1 MYGGYYGYG
10 YYWDPT
16 YFLVLVGLVL
26 CLGASALVNSTM
38 RKYSKVRNMRGL
50 TGAEAARNILNRE
63 GLYNVQIECLN
74 SDDGDHYD
82 PRTDT
87 VRLSYNNF
95 NGTSVTAVSV
105 AAHECG
111 HAIQHAHG
119 YAPMSIRAA
128 LVPVVNIGSNLS
140 IPLIFLGVLLSWN
153 QTLIQLG
160 IWAFALTVIFQLVT
174 LPVEFNASRRAIV
187 KVEEYGLLGSEE
199 VSGGKKVLTAA
210 ALTYVAGAASSALQ
224 LLRLILLYGGNSRRG
239 KPPPTDTREIIV
251 EILLDLEKGQ
261 DFSHKLIKAVLDK
274 YDYLDP
280 RDKAFIKRVTEGTI
294 ERQLELDYYLNRF
307 SSVPV
312 RKMKP
317 LIRCLLRMSTY
328 QILYMDAVPDSA
340 VCNEACKLAA
350 KRGFRTLKGFVNAV
364 LRNISRS
371 KDKMPLPDPT
381 DPVKYFS
388 VKYSMPEWIV
398 NLWLPVYGTE
408 GTETLLM
415 GLLKIHPVSL
425 RFCLELSETD
435 REDLKKKI
443 EATGVHL
450 SAHKELPY
458 VYLAENLENVSELPG
473 FAEGKFTVQDA
484 SSALAVKAAKIKP
497 GDFVMDLC
505 AAPGGKTILAAEYTK
520 ETGHV
525 LSRDVSEYK
534 TALILENLER
544 MHRTNVKVEV
554 HDATVYDAEREA
566 SADVVLMDVPCSG
579 LGVMGKKRD
588 IKYHVTPEG
597 LKSIHELQRQI
608 VEAGWRYVKPG
619 GVLLYSTCTIN
630 REENQNMAAW
640 ITEKFPF
647 VLEEERQL
655 LPGTDETD
663 GFYFARLRR
672 RT

>member
-1 MYGGYYGYG
+1 M
-10 YYWDPT
+10 
-16 YFLVLVGLVL
+16 
-26 CLGASALVNSTM
+26 
-38 RKYSKVRNMRGL
+38 
-50 TGAEAARNILNRE
+50 I
-63 GLYNVQIECLN
+63 
-74 SDDGDHYD
+74 
-82 PRTDT
+82 
-87 VRLSYNNF
+87 
-95 NGTSVTAVSV
+95 
-105 AAHECG
+105 
-111 HAIQHAHG
+111 
-119 YAPMSIRAA
+119 
-128 LVPVVNIGSNLS
+128 NL
-140 IPLIFLGVLLSWN
+140 
-153 QTLIQLG
+153 
-160 IWAFALTVIFQLVT
+160 
-174 LPVEFNASRRAIV
+174 
-187 KVEEYGLLGSEE
+187 
-199 VSGGKKVLTAA
+199 
-210 ALTYVAGAASSALQ
+210 
-224 LLRLILLYGGNSRRG
+224 
-239 KPPPTDTREIIV
+239 REIILGALMEIV
-251 EILLDLEKGQ
+251 EEEQYSHIVLKEVLEKYQ
-261 DFSHKLIKAVLDK
+261 YLDK
-274 YDYLDP
+274 
-280 RDKAFIKRVTEGTI
+280 RDRAFITRVTEGTLENMIQMDYII
-294 ERQLELDYYLNRF
+294 ERF
-307 SSVPV
+307 S
-312 RKMKP
+312 KIKIENMKP
-317 LIRCLLRMSTY
+317 VIRNILRMSVY
-328 QILYMDAVPDSA
+328 QLKYMDSVPDSA
-340 VCNEACKLAA
+340 VCNEGVRLAQ
-350 KRGFRTLKGFVNAV
+350 KRGFYQLKGFVNGV
-364 LRNISRS
+364 LRSVARNLDKVEYPS
-371 KDKMPLPDPT
+371 KERQPMLYLSIT
-381 DPVKYFS
+381 
-388 VKYSMPEWIV
+388 YSMPEWIV

-425 RFCLELSETD
+425 RFCLELSETE
-435 REDLKKKI
+435 REDLKKQI

-450 SAHKELPY
+450 SAHKLLPY

-484 SSALAVKAAKIKP
+484 SSALAVKAAKINP

-544 MHRTNVKVEV
+544 MHRTNVEVEV
-554 HDATVYDAEREA
+554 HDATVYDAEQEA

-640 ITEKFPF
+640 IAEKFPF
-647 VLEEERQL
+647 ALEEERQL

>member
-1 MYGGYYGYG
+1 MNLVIIGYGGMGGYHAECLKKYCESKPEFPIRVTGAYDIDPERSALAEKNG
-10 YYWDPT
+10 YRAYKSAAEIWADPSVGA
-16 YFLVLVGLVL
+16 VLVATPNDIHAEYVKAAAKAGKNIICEKPIGMSSREAEEMYDAAEKAGVVFEVHQNRRWDDDFLTVKNIVDNGIV
-26 CLGASALVNSTM
+26 GAAYCIESRVMGGNGIPGAW
-38 RKYSKVRNMRGL
+38 RKEKAHGGGMMLDWGVHLIDQMLMMIKSPVESLYCEYSYIYGEEV
-50 TGAEAARNILNRE
+50 
-63 GLYNVQIECLN
+63 
-74 SDDGDHYD
+74 DDGC
-82 PRTDT
+82 
-87 VRLSYNNF
+87 S
-95 NGTSVTAVSV
+95 
-105 AAHECG
+105 
-111 HAIQHAHG
+111 
-119 YAPMSIRAA
+119 
-128 LVPVVNIGSNLS
+128 
-140 IPLIFLGVLLSWN
+140 
-153 QTLIQLG
+153 
-160 IWAFALTVIFQLVT
+160 LTVNFENGMKYRIVVATDCFRN
-174 LPVEFNASRRAIV
+174 LPRW
-187 KVEEYGLLGSEE
+187 
-199 VSGGKKVLTAA
+199 
-210 ALTYVAGAASSALQ
+210 Q
-224 LLRLILLYGGNSRRG
+224 
-239 KPPPTDTREIIV
+239 
-251 EILLDLEKGQ
+251 
-261 DFSHKLIKAVLDK
+261 
-274 YDYLDP
+274 
-280 RDKAFIKRVTEGTI
+280 
-294 ERQLELDYYLNRF
+294 
-307 SSVPV
+307 
-312 RKMKP
+312 
-317 LIRCLLRMSTY
+317 
-328 QILYMDAVPDSA
+328 
-340 VCNEACKLAA
+340 
-350 KRGFRTLKGFVNAV
+350 
-364 LRNISRS
+364 
-371 KDKMPLPDPT
+371 
-381 DPVKYFS
+381 
-388 VKYSMPEWIV
+388 
-398 NLWLPVYGTE
+398 VYGTE

-520 ETGHV
+520 EAGHV

-588 IKYHVTPEG
+588 IKYRVTPEG

>member
-1 MYGGYYGYG
+1 M
-10 YYWDPT
+10 
-16 YFLVLVGLVL
+16 
-26 CLGASALVNSTM
+26 
-38 RKYSKVRNMRGL
+38 
-50 TGAEAARNILNRE
+50 
-63 GLYNVQIECLN
+63 
-74 SDDGDHYD
+74 
-82 PRTDT
+82 
-87 VRLSYNNF
+87 
-95 NGTSVTAVSV
+95 
-105 AAHECG
+105 
-111 HAIQHAHG
+111 
-119 YAPMSIRAA
+119 
-128 LVPVVNIGSNLS
+128 
-140 IPLIFLGVLLSWN
+140 
-153 QTLIQLG
+153 
-160 IWAFALTVIFQLVT
+160 
-174 LPVEFNASRRAIV
+174 
-187 KVEEYGLLGSEE
+187 
-199 VSGGKKVLTAA
+199 
-210 ALTYVAGAASSALQ
+210 
-224 LLRLILLYGGNSRRG
+224 G
-239 KPPPTDTREIIV
+239 KPATTDTREIIV

-458 VYLAENLENVSELPG
+458 VYLAENLENVGYALPG
-473 FAEGKFTVQDA
+473 RFCRYNIDNMEETTSILALGAGGKSSKNKAGRLCYGSVCGTGRQD
-484 SSALAVKAAKIKP
+484 
-497 GDFVMDLC
+497 D
-505 AAPGGKTILAAEYTK
+505 PGGRIYE
-520 ETGHV
+520 
-525 LSRDVSEYK
+525 RD
-534 TALILENLER
+534 
-544 MHRTNVKVEV
+544 
-554 HDATVYDAEREA
+554 
-566 SADVVLMDVPCSG
+566 G
-579 LGVMGKKRD
+579 
-588 IKYHVTPEG
+588 
-597 LKSIHELQRQI
+597 
-608 VEAGWRYVKPG
+608 
-619 GVLLYSTCTIN
+619 TCVIP
-630 REENQNMAAW
+630 RCVR
-640 ITEKFPF
+640 I
-647 VLEEERQL
+647 
-655 LPGTDETD
+655 
-663 GFYFARLRR
+663 
-672 RT
+672 

>member
-1 MYGGYYGYG
+1 
-10 YYWDPT
+10 
-16 YFLVLVGLVL
+16 
-26 CLGASALVNSTM
+26 
-38 RKYSKVRNMRGL
+38 
-50 TGAEAARNILNRE
+50 
-63 GLYNVQIECLN
+63 
-74 SDDGDHYD
+74 
-82 PRTDT
+82 
-87 VRLSYNNF
+87 
-95 NGTSVTAVSV
+95 
-105 AAHECG
+105 
-111 HAIQHAHG
+111 
-119 YAPMSIRAA
+119 
-128 LVPVVNIGSNLS
+128 
-140 IPLIFLGVLLSWN
+140 
-153 QTLIQLG
+153 
-160 IWAFALTVIFQLVT
+160 
-174 LPVEFNASRRAIV
+174 
-187 KVEEYGLLGSEE
+187 
-199 VSGGKKVLTAA
+199 
-210 ALTYVAGAASSALQ
+210 
-224 LLRLILLYGGNSRRG
+224 
-239 KPPPTDTREIIV
+239 
-251 EILLDLEKGQ
+251 
-261 DFSHKLIKAVLDK
+261 
-274 YDYLDP
+274 
-280 RDKAFIKRVTEGTI
+280 
-294 ERQLELDYYLNRF
+294 
-307 SSVPV
+307 
-312 RKMKP
+312 
-317 LIRCLLRMSTY
+317 
-328 QILYMDAVPDSA
+328 
-340 VCNEACKLAA
+340 
-350 KRGFRTLKGFVNAV
+350 
-364 LRNISRS
+364 
-371 KDKMPLPDPT
+371 
-381 DPVKYFS
+381 
-388 VKYSMPEWIV
+388 
-398 NLWLPVYGTE
+398 
-408 GTETLLM
+408 M

-534 TALILENLER
+534 TALI
-544 MHRTNVKVEV
+544 
-554 HDATVYDAEREA
+554 
-566 SADVVLMDVPCSG
+566 VLMDVPCSG